1 MTADLELYSRILYR
15 DLRPWINTGF
25 SENKFKQDLTE
36 AEEVHVKTQP
46 LYEVVFPKALSFK
59 RKYYRMIIENEATRF
74 LNELHSYITESI
86 NDKAR
91 AFHVD
96 YALTRTL
103 NQKLHDLAIELQK
116 RACDA
121 DDFLPM
127 EGGNTTPAAKA
138 DDSYILLYLK
148 HQLVRLYMEVQENF
162 AKLQSY
168 PTLTEEEVYHKYFNE
183 PGPVPSVIEQA
194 EVMISEDMKGQYQE
208 PRKTSRFKPVAADFR
223 HEKDGILPYS
233 EIVKIPDR
241 FASFEQKLFENGY
254 IDLNYNAIK
263 KHGQKN
269 EMAAI
274 YLLLIDKGYF
284 YDNCFLPKRK
294 AIKPLDIRKFLDYRY
309 QADHDK
315 QFRELS
321 NHTAEYNRI
330 VSAHHWMENLL
341 RC

>member
-25 SENKFKQDLTE
+25 SENKFKQDL
-36 AEEVHVKTQP
+36 ADVAKVHVKTQT
-46 LYEVVFPKALSFK
+46 LYKVVFPKALTFK
-59 RKYYRMIIENEATRF
+59 RQYYRMIIENEATRF
-74 LNELHSYITESI
+74 LNELHTYITESI

-91 AFHVD
+91 AFYVD

-103 NQKLHDLAIELQK
+103 NQKLLDLAIELQK
-116 RACDA
+116 RACEP

-127 EGGNTTPAAKA
+127 EGGNNTPVAKA

-148 HQLVRLYMEVQENF
+148 HQLVRLYMEVQVNF
-162 AKLQSY
+162 SKLQTY

-183 PGPVPSVIEQA
+183 PGPVPSAIESA
-194 EVMISEDMKGQYQE
+194 EVMISSDTKGPYLE
-208 PRKTSRFKPVAADFR
+208 PRKISKFKSIAADFR
-223 HEKDGILPYS
+223 SEKDGILPYT
-233 EIVKIPDR
+233 EVVKIPDR
-241 FASFEQKLFENGY
+241 FALFEEKLFDNGY

-284 YDNCFLPKRK
+284 YDNCFFPKRRT
-294 AIKPLDIRKFLDYRY
+294 IKPLDIRKFLDYRY

-321 NHTAEYNRI
+321 NQTAEYERI
-330 VSAHHWMENLL
+330 VSSHYWMENLL

>member
-1 MTADLELYSRILYR
+1 MTADLEFYSRILYR

-25 SENKFKQDLTE
+25 SENKFKQDL
-36 AEEVHVKTQP
+36 ADVAKVHVKTQT
-46 LYEVVFPKALSFK
+46 LYEVAFPKAFTFK
-59 RKYYRMIIENEATRF
+59 RKYYRMIIDNEAIRF
-74 LNELHSYITESI
+74 LNELHTYISESI

-91 AFHVD
+91 SFHVD

-103 NQKLHDLAIELQK
+103 NQKLLDLAIELQK
-116 RACDA
+116 RACEP

-127 EGGNTTPAAKA
+127 EGGNTTPTAKA

-162 AKLQSY
+162 SKLQTY
-168 PTLTEEEVYHKYFNE
+168 PTLTEEEVYHKFFNE

-194 EVMISEDMKGQYQE
+194 EVMISEEMKGQYQE
-208 PRKTSRFKPVAADFR
+208 PRKTSKFKPVAADFR
-223 HEKDGILPYS
+223 PEKDDILPYT
-233 EIVKIPDR
+233 EIVKMPDR
-241 FASFEQKLFENGY
+241 FASFEQKLFDNGY

-284 YDNCFLPKRK
+284 NNLYFTPKRTV
-294 AIKPLDIRKFLDYRY
+294 IKPLDIRKFLDYRY
-309 QADHDK
+309 QTNLDK
-315 QFRELS
+315 QFRELT
-321 NHTAEYNRI
+321 NHPNEYERI
-330 VSAHHWMENLL
+330 VKSHYWMENLS